1 MLGSYRARLS
11 EEYAIFN
18 KAKHLVYCPTY
29 IDQEQIRTDLT
40 MIKACCG
47 KDVSAAELT
56 ILTGIQCL
64 FGGKIFF
71 GIYENRLALICRAL
85 PKEGFCLFYHSSQ
98 TRSDQTWRLLKSIS
112 LRQSAPWAD
121 NLTNEAQ
128 KDIKACFD
136 ILYSETFEAVWVLS
150 GEIILNICKEKFT

>member
-29 IDQEQIRTDLT
+29 IDQEQIRMDLT
-40 MIKACCG
+40 MVKACCG

-56 ILTGIQCL
+56 ILTGINCL

-71 GIYENRLALICRAL
+71 GMLWKKMPEEHIIVV
-85 PKEGFCLFYHSSQ
+85 KEGC
-98 TRSDQTWRLLKSIS
+98 RDII
-112 LRQSAPWAD
+112 
-121 NLTNEAQ
+121 NEAFRVLRTNLEFMSE
-128 KDIKACFD
+128 KDKKSNV
-136 ILYSETFEAVWVLS
+136 ILSTSFNPGS
-150 GEIILNICKEKFT
+150 GKSFLTMNMAFLH

>member
-29 IDQEQIRTDLT
+29 IDQDQIRTDLT

-47 KDVSAAELT
+47 KTLSAAELT
-56 ILTGIQCL
+56 ILTGIQCIY
-64 FGGKIFF
+64 GGQIFF
-71 GIYENRLALICRAL
+71 GIYENRLAIICRSL
-85 PKEGFCLFYHSSQ
+85 PIDGFCMFYHSSHA
-98 TRSDQTWRLLKSIS
+98 RADQTWRLLKTIS
-112 LRQSAPWAD
+112 LRPSAPWAD
-121 NLTNEAQ
+121 NLTNEVQ

-136 ILYSETFEAVWVLS
+136 LLYRETFEAVWVLS
-150 GEIILNICKEKFT
+150 GEIILNIRKEKFT

>member
-1 MLGSYRARLS
+1 MYGSYRARLS

-18 KAKHLVYCPTY
+18 KAKHLVFCPTY
-29 IDQEQIRTDLT
+29 IDQEEVRTDLT

-64 FGGKIFF
+64 FGGRIFF
-71 GIYENRLALICRAL
+71 GICQNRLTLICRAL
-85 PKEGFCLFYHSSQ
+85 PKIGYCMFYHPSQ
-98 TRSDQTWRLLKSIS
+98 TRADQTWRLLKTIS
-112 LRQSAPWAD
+112 LRRPNPWGD
-121 NLTNEAQ
+121 NLTNEVQLDLA
-128 KDIKACFD
+128 ACFNL
-136 ILYSETFEAVWVLS
+136 LYRETFEAIWVLS

>member
-18 KAKHLVYCPTY
+18 RAKHLLFCPSY
-29 IDQEQIRTDLT
+29 IDQEEIRIDLT

-47 KDVSAAELT
+47 KTLSAAELT
-56 ILTGIQCL
+56 ILTGIQCIY
-64 FGGKIFF
+64 GGQIFF
-71 GIYENRLALICRAL
+71 GIYENRLAIICRSL
-85 PKEGFCLFYHSSQ
+85 PIDGFCMFYHSSHA
-98 TRSDQTWRLLKSIS
+98 RADQTWRLLKTIS

-121 NLTNEAQ
+121 NLTNESQ

-136 ILYSETFEAVWVLS
+136 LLYRETFEAVWVLS
-150 GEIILNICKEKFT
+150 GEIIFRICKE

>member
-18 KAKHLVYCPTY
+18 NAKHLVYCPTY
-29 IDQEQIRTDLT
+29 IDQDQIRTDLT

-47 KDVSAAELT
+47 KTLSAAELT
-56 ILTGIQCL
+56 ILTGIQCIY
-64 FGGKIFF
+64 GGQIFF
-71 GIYENRLALICRAL
+71 GIHENRLTLICRSL
-85 PKEGFCLFYHSSQ
+85 PIDGFCMFYHSSHA
-98 TRSDQTWRLLKSIS
+98 RADQTWRLLKTIS
-112 LRQSAPWAD
+112 LRPSAPWAD
-121 NLTNEAQ
+121 NLTNEVQ

-136 ILYSETFEAVWVLS
+136 LLYRETFEAVWVLS